1 MYSTCLENVNQ
12 YSPASMAAVNVSE
25 DSAEH
30 SDESDDFLE
39 AEGEIVLSTFLTV
52 DFKPFFFFLAPVG
65 LRKKEGDT
73 IG

>member
-52 DFKPFFFFLAPVG
+52 DFKPFFFLDAG

>member
-52 DFKPFFFFLAPVG
+52 DFKPFFFLASVG